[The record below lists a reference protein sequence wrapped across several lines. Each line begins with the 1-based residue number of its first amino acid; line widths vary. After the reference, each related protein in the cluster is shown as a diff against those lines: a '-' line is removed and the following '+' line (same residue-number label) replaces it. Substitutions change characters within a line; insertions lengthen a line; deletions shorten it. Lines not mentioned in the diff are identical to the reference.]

1 MSITLVNPNSL
12 QKPRGFSHGIV
23 AQGTRMLF
31 LSGQPGVDATGRVA
45 APGELVDQFAQALAN
60 VDAVVREAGG
70 SLQNI
75 VKLTIF
81 VVDKDAYSELLKP
94 LGAAYRAFLGTYYPA
109 MTLVEVRDLF
119 DDNALIEIEGI
130 AVLD

>member
-12 QKPRGFSHGIV
+12 PKPRGFSHGVI

-31 LSGQPGVDATGRVA
+31 LAGQPGVDATGRVA

-60 VDAVVREAGG
+60 LDAVAREAGG

-81 VVDKDAYSELLKP
+81 VVDKDAYIDLLKP
-94 LGAAYRAFLGTYYPA
+94 LGVVYRSRFGQHYPA
-109 MTLVEVRDLF
+109 MTLVEVRNLF